1 MNLFQK
7 FKETFFSVFP
17 IMVIVLLLSVTVAP
31 LSLNIIVRFVVGGI
45 LVVVGLTFF
54 LLGVDIGILPIGE
67 RSGAAL
73 TSKKNLALLLSA
85 SFLIGV
91 MVTIAEPDVQVLADQ
106 IKSLSS
112 NVNKWGLV
120 LGIAVGVGF
129 FITIGLCR
137 TVFSLNLR
145 TVLIISYIAWFSLVF
160 MCPKELQGAAFDAG

>member
-17 IMVIVLLLSVTVAP
+17 IMAIVLLLSVTVAP
-31 LSLNIIVRFVVGGI
+31 LSLNIIVRFIVGGI

-120 LGIAVGVGF
+120 LGIALGVGF

-145 TVLIISYIAWFSLVF
+145 TVLIISYIVLFSLAFV
-160 MCPKELQGAAFDAG
+160 CP

>member
-17 IMVIVLLLSVTVAP
+17 IMVIVLLLSLTVAP
-31 LSLNIIVRFVVGGI
+31 LSLNIIVRFIVGGI

-120 LGIAVGVGF
+120 LGIADRKSVV
-129 FITIGLCR
+129 
-137 TVFSLNLR
+137 
-145 TVLIISYIAWFSLVF
+145 
-160 MCPKELQGAAFDAG
+160 

>member
-31 LSLNIIVRFVVGGI
+31 LSLNIIVRFIVGGI

-120 LGIAVGVGF
+120 LGIALGVGF

-145 TVLIISYIAWFSLVF
+145 TVLIISYIVLFSLAFV
-160 MCPKELQGAAFDAG
+160 CPKRGV